1 VLYYN
6 CPKGKDKASPSQG
19 QQFLANPRPLEKN
32 LKKMKKGLDKIP
44 NLWYNK
50 ITKGEG
56 NPKNKPER
64 KYHYGKHC

>member
-1 VLYYN
+1 LCYTIIVPRERDN
-6 CPKGKDKASPSQG
+6 GQG
-19 QQFLANPRPLEKN
+19 QKKI
-32 LKKMKKGLDKIP
+32 LKKIKKGLDKLP

-64 KYHYGKHC
+64 KYHYGKHR